1 MPRSTA
7 KSKAKNGNV
16 NVKSCNVSK
25 KSTTTK
31 TPKNDNRKEKCIKKE
46 LLADTAK
53 ETVTVEEVFHRKSER
68 RRVARDIFLVFEEES
83 NCRRRTRGASKKQ
96 TKQKFGHLKVEDP
109 TKAKGLLRDIKNEP
123 RCYLNGNN
131 LSVNATVPPAVPA
144 LKRNTNILNISN
156 GEKKAKTEKIKAAV
170 CKTANSAYSNKS
182 NNIKSI
188 KISTVESQ
196 SCTLDNETR
205 IVARVN
211 PIFLWVKQ
219 DDTRIVEVR
228 CEDYDKRNRIR
239 ITKTSN
245 GWRAIPR
252 SDPTSSKVLKFYPTP
267 LMKVKRE
274 NHIHETNNN
283 SINSHSK
290 NIEATVVCQDYVTQK
305 VLPDNMDRGVDDK
318 LSGIDTVCNPL
329 ATKNVKSKTKHK
341 KSKKLRKKSQS
352 EKSSKKPKTNVTAIQ
367 NLIVNSE
374 SLTTPLNPLFTT
386 TSSDESAGLT
396 YSNTNAV
403 ISECRMNNEQKSEES
418 LSTEDLVENIHVQT
432 FDENVEAL
440 ENKSTSIKFSLTI
453 DVTSETES
461 TYQKE
466 SEEDFTFH
474 LCPKTGLFLPNNSVN
489 ISEYQVESFENESIQ
504 NNSKSAKNSFL
515 NPSKEEVVTDMDKL
529 NADSKIQIT
538 EEIPESLEAKT
549 KNLKDL
555 LDDADLLQH
564 CDDNANSD
572 AELIDTLVKTSCENN
587 LIQANEI
594 ITKAT
599 MDQLHHK
606 TLQGT
611 NEMVVQLI
619 ADVSDPP
626 KCLSFNEAGEI
637 EGLNG
642 ELFQSNTYMET
653 FDKQS
658 SSILTEQQITLHSTT
673 SVVATPA
680 SPQRSPT
687 CENIE
692 PIMGIMDINNSS
704 KVRSVCVIEDSPKD
718 LSYKKREEVCPPSE
732 SRSQCAV
739 TSSSDV
745 VKSPQREDTSSLA
758 SSSETL
764 KNLILE
770 QFMKLNALSTQHQRD
785 PIDLGKQRHQE
796 ISNMKS
802 LYSSKSGQSSD
813 FIETVVI
820 EDDEDNDGE
829 SEIEQEPLKKRLRLN
844 KLKVVTQNVGKI
856 AMIDKDP
863 DPLTQLRLLIR
874 NTQWKV
880 PDPILVPKDRL
891 SAVLASP
898 AREIPLLI
906 TTRPE
911 LRLPEAFAYPEIIQ
925 NPNILVISMA
935 QLEAILKNELEIEK
949 NASSKVM
956 EPDMNE
962 QLSEED
968 ISVQLTNVND
978 LQSQSSTQQ
987 LQHQL
992 KQSTNTITTDTTGLS
1007 SDSPSETR
1015 KENVKRSQ
1023 TGPSLSSDL
1032 NSATMAVLNQMFWL
1046 PYFGQISQDIVK
1058 SLKNPIVLQEKC
1070 ANLIPFLNSHLNGL
1084 TNIEDI
1090 YKNTTNSNSNK
1101 MNVQSA
1107 SNTGLQSFQEQIATN
1122 DELSL
1127 FQKIVQHQMQSVLQL
1142 NQLKADSS
1150 QHKAPVAAVNAV
1162 SIDKTNS
1169 SNIDSIS
1176 NFIENR
1182 KQKVLLPNNKQT
1194 NPSTMCK
1201 SLTNNCSSNNTSV
1214 TEKSYNLRSS
1224 VAGRHSSESKQ
1235 YSNNNHRQNTDNKPR
1250 LTCKS
1255 LSNLLDP
1262 EHSMAPSSSSST
1274 PYVQN
1279 LSSDFLKS
1287 ANEMKRNTTE
1297 CKVSDRNTESKGT
1310 ALSDVTTLPPPSARP
1325 CSITNVSVESNSE
1338 LSKQKA
1344 KTFVDSITP
1353 ENNNVNN
1360 DASGLTTDTNIPLWH
1375 PLFGSNTKTAYSS
1388 PWQWTT
1394 VTATG
1399 E

>member
-25 KSTTTK
+25 KNTTTK
-31 TPKNDNRKEKCIKKE
+31 TPKDDIKKEKCLKKE
-46 LLADTAK
+46 VLVADTAK
-53 ETVTVEEVFHRKSER
+53 EAVTEEVVHRKSER
-68 RRVARDIFLVFEEES
+68 RRVARDIFLVFEETNS
-83 NCRRRTRGASKKQ
+83 RRRTRGANKKQ
-96 TKQKFGHLKVEDP
+96 TKPKFGHLKVEDP
-109 TKAKGLLRDIKNEP
+109 IKTKGLLRDIKNEP
-123 RCYLNGNN
+123 RCYLNGTD
-131 LSVNATVPPAVPA
+131 LSVSVTVPPVVPV
-144 LKRNTNILNISN
+144 LKRNANKLNVN
-156 GEKKAKTEKIKAAV
+156 NEDKKLKSEKIKTAA
-170 CKTANSAYSNKS
+170 CITENKS
-182 NNIKSI
+182 YSKKSINVKPI
-188 KISTVESQ
+188 KISTAESQ
-196 SCTLDNETR
+196 PCILDNEKR

-274 NHIHETNNN
+274 NHNHETNNN
-283 SINSHSK
+283 IIISSQTECNETLVVENYAGQKTLPENAANQIDAKINVLH
-290 NIEATVVCQDYVTQK
+290 TVY
-305 VLPDNMDRGVDDK
+305 
-318 LSGIDTVCNPL
+318 NPL
-329 ATKNVKSKTKHK
+329 ATKDVEKKIKNK
-341 KSKKLRKKSQS
+341 KSKKLKKKTHS
-352 EKSSKKPKTNVTAIQ
+352 EKSSKKSKANVTAIQ
-367 NLIVNSE
+367 NIFVNSE
-374 SLTTPLNPLFTT
+374 SKPTPLNTSLKTN
-386 TSSDESAGLT
+386 SSDERNGLIC
-396 YSNTNAV
+396 SNTNA
-403 ISECRMNNEQKSEES
+403 IRSEPEIYNESEKS
-418 LSTEDLVENIHVQT
+418 LSTPDFIENINDKD
-432 FDENVEAL
+432 FE
-440 ENKSTSIKFSLTI
+440 
-453 DVTSETES
+453 VTSELES

-466 SEEDFTFH
+466 SEEEFSFH
-474 LCPKTGLFLPNNSVN
+474 LCPKTGLFLPNNEVS
-489 ISEYQVESFENESIQ
+489 ISEYHVKSIENKIIQ
-504 NNSKSAKNSFL
+504 DTSKTQHNTNNDDLPIDIAK
-515 NPSKEEVVTDMDKL
+515 V
-529 NADSKIQIT
+529 NADSMKSQIV
-538 EEIPESLEAKT
+538 EENPESLEDKT

-594 ITKAT
+594 ITKAS
-599 MDQLHHK
+599 MDQMHQK
-606 TLQGT
+606 TLEGT

-642 ELFQSNTYMET
+642 ELFQSNTYMEA

-658 SSILTEQQITLHSTT
+658 HTVMTEPHITLHSTT
-673 SVVATPA
+673 SVVETSE
-680 SPQRSPT
+680 SPQRPLT

-692 PIMGIMDINNSS
+692 PILEIMDVNNS
-704 KVRSVCVIEDSPKD
+704 KVRSVNVIEDSPKD

-745 VKSPQREDTSSLA
+745 IKSPQREGTPSLSA
-758 SSSETL
+758 SSETL

-785 PIDLGKQRHQE
+785 PIDLGKQRHHD

-802 LYSSKSGQSSD
+802 IYTSKQAGQTND

-820 EDDEDNDGE
+820 EDDDDG
-829 SEIEQEPLKKRLRLN
+829 EQEPLKKRLRLN
-844 KLKVVTQNVGKI
+844 KNKVVPINTGKMT
-856 AMIDKDP
+856 MIDKDP

-935 QLEAILKNELEIEK
+935 QLEAILKNEVEAEK
-949 NASSKVM
+949 TTSSKIM
-956 EPDMNE
+956 ETDVNQ
-962 QLSEED
+962 QLSEEQ
-968 ISVQLTNVND
+968 IAVQLNNHVNE
-978 LQSQSSTQQ
+978 LQSQLSR
-987 LQHQL
+987 QHIELPL
-992 KQSTNTITTDTTGLS
+992 KQSIDSITTDTTGIS
-1007 SDSPSETR
+1007 SESISETR
-1015 KENVKRSQ
+1015 KENAKCSQ
-1023 TGPSLSSDL
+1023 QSTSLSSEL
-1032 NSATMAVLNQMFWL
+1032 NSATMAVLNQMLWL

-1070 ANLIPFLNSHLNGL
+1070 ANLVPFFNSHLNGL
-1084 TNIEDI
+1084 TNIEDV
-1090 YKNTTNSNSNK
+1090 YKNAAMNSNK
-1101 MNVQSA
+1101 ISTQSA
-1107 SNTGLQSFQEQIATN
+1107 SNSGLQSFQEQIATN

-1150 QHKAPVAAVNAV
+1150 QLTAPLAAINSV
-1162 SIDKTNS
+1162 SSLDKTNS
-1169 SNIDSIS
+1169 NIESLSNL
-1176 NFIENR
+1176 IEQK
-1182 KQKVLLPNNKQT
+1182 KQKVILPNNKQT
-1194 NPSTMCK
+1194 NPSPTVCK
-1201 SLTNNCSSNNTSV
+1201 NLTNNCSSNSISV
-1214 TEKSYNLRSS
+1214 AEKSYNLRSS
-1224 VAGRHSSESKQ
+1224 VAGRHSTESKQ
-1235 YSNNNHRQNTDNKPR
+1235 YSNNHRQNTVNKPR

-1262 EHSMAPSSSSST
+1262 EHSMAPLPNSST
-1274 PYVQN
+1274 VYVQN
-1279 LSSDFLKS
+1279 LSSDFQKN
-1287 ANEMKRNTTE
+1287 ANEMKRNSAE
-1297 CKVSDRNTESKGT
+1297 CKVSDRNMEGKGN
-1310 ALSDVTTLPPPSARP
+1310 ALNDLSTVPPSARP
-1325 CSITNVSVESNSE
+1325 CSVTNLNIEASSE
-1338 LSKQKA
+1338 FGKQKA
-1344 KTFVDSITP
+1344 KPFVDSIAP

>member
-16 NVKSCNVSK
+16 NVKICNVSK
-25 KSTTTK
+25 KNTTTK
-31 TPKNDNRKEKCIKKE
+31 TPKDDIKKEKCIKKE
-46 LLADTAK
+46 VLLADTAK
-53 ETVTVEEVFHRKSER
+53 ETVTEEVVHRKSER
-68 RRVARDIFLVFEEES
+68 RRVARDIFLVFEEETNS
-83 NCRRRTRGASKKQ
+83 RRRTRGANKKQ
-96 TKQKFGHLKVEDP
+96 TKPKFGHLKVEDP
-109 TKAKGLLRDIKNEP
+109 IKTKGLLRDIKNEP
-123 RCYLNGNN
+123 RCYLNGTDLNV
-131 LSVNATVPPAVPA
+131 SVTVPPVVPVS
-144 LKRNTNILNISN
+144 KRNANKLNVN
-156 GEKKAKTEKIKAAV
+156 KKEEKNLKSEKIKTAA
-170 CKTANSAYSNKS
+170 CITENTSYSKKT

-188 KISTVESQ
+188 KISTAESQ
-196 SCTLDNETR
+196 PCILDNEKQ

-274 NHIHETNNN
+274 NHNHESNNN
-283 SINSHSK
+283 IIINNQTECNETMLVENYAAQKTLSENTTNK
-290 NIEATVVCQDYVTQK
+290 IDAKINI
-305 VLPDNMDRGVDDK
+305 M
-318 LSGIDTVCNPL
+318 DTVYNPL
-329 ATKNVKSKTKHK
+329 ANKDVKSKTKNK
-341 KSKKLRKKSQS
+341 KSKKLKKKTHS
-352 EKSSKKPKTNVTAIQ
+352 EKSSKKSKANVTAIQ
-367 NLIVNSE
+367 NIFVNSE
-374 SLTTPLNPLFTT
+374 SNPTLLNTSLNTN
-386 TSSDESAGLT
+386 SSDDCNGQVC
-396 YSNTNAV
+396 SNTNV
-403 ISECRMNNEQKSEES
+403 NRSEAKIYNESEKSS
-418 LSTEDLVENIHVQT
+418 STPDFIENINDKDFGKNIET
-432 FDENVEAL
+432 FET
-440 ENKSTSIKFSLTI
+440 KPTTLTNI
-453 DVTSETES
+453 ILTTDVTSELEP

-466 SEEDFTFH
+466 SEEELSFH
-474 LCPKTGLFLPNNSVN
+474 LCPKTGLFLPNNEVS
-489 ISEYQVESFENESIQ
+489 ISEYHVKSIENKIIEDTSTIQ
-504 NNSKSAKNSFL
+504 HNTSNDNLPINIAKVS
-515 NPSKEEVVTDMDKL
+515 
-529 NADSKIQIT
+529 ADSMKLHIV
-538 EEIPESLEAKT
+538 EENPESLEDKT

-594 ITKAT
+594 ITKAS
-599 MDQLHHK
+599 MEQIHQK
-606 TLQGT
+606 TLEGS

-642 ELFQSNTYMET
+642 ELFQSNTYMEA

-658 SSILTEQQITLHSTT
+658 HTVMTEPHITLHSTT
-673 SVVATPA
+673 VVETSE
-680 SPQRSPT
+680 SPQRPLT

-692 PIMGIMDINNSS
+692 PILEIMDINNS
-704 KVRSVCVIEDSPKD
+704 KVRSINVIEDSPKD

-745 VKSPQREDTSSLA
+745 IKSPQREDTPSLSA
-758 SSSETL
+758 SSETL

-770 QFMKLNALSTQHQRD
+770 QFMKLNVLSTQHQRD
-785 PIDLGKQRHQE
+785 PIDLGKQRHQD

-802 LYSSKSGQSSD
+802 IYTSKQTVQTSE

-820 EDDEDNDGE
+820 EDDDD
-829 SEIEQEPLKKRLRLN
+829 EQEPLKKRLRLN
-844 KLKVVTQNVGKI
+844 KHKVVPINTAKI
-856 AMIDKDP
+856 TMIDKDP

-935 QLEAILKNELEIEK
+935 QLEAILKNEVDAEK
-949 NASSKVM
+949 TTSSKIM
-956 EPDMNE
+956 ETDVNP
-962 QLSEED
+962 QLSEEQ
-968 ISVQLTNVND
+968 IAVQLNNHVNE
-978 LQSQSSTQQ
+978 LQSQLSR
-987 LQHQL
+987 QHIEHPL
-992 KQSTNTITTDTTGLS
+992 KQSTDNITTDTTGIS
-1007 SDSPSETR
+1007 SESLSETR
-1015 KENVKRSQ
+1015 KENAKCSQ
-1023 TGPSLSSDL
+1023 QSTSLSSEL
-1032 NSATMAVLNQMFWL
+1032 NSATMAVLNQMLWL

-1070 ANLIPFLNSHLNGL
+1070 ANLVPFFNSHLNGL
-1084 TNIEDI
+1084 NNLEDV
-1090 YKNTTNSNSNK
+1090 YKNATINSNK
-1101 MNVQSA
+1101 ISTQSA
-1107 SNTGLQSFQEQIATN
+1107 SNSGLQSFQEQIATN

-1150 QHKAPVAAVNAV
+1150 QLAAPVVNRSSV
-1162 SIDKTNS
+1162 SSVDKTNS
-1169 SNIDSIS
+1169 NIESLS
-1176 NFIENR
+1176 NFIEQK
-1182 KQKVLLPNNKQT
+1182 KQKVILPNNKQT
-1194 NPSTMCK
+1194 NSSSTECK
-1201 SLTNNCSSNNTSV
+1201 NLTNICSSNNISV
-1214 TEKSYNLRSS
+1214 AEKSYNLRSS

-1235 YSNNNHRQNTDNKPR
+1235 YLNNNSRQNTANKPR

-1262 EHSMAPSSSSST
+1262 EHSMVPLPNSST
-1274 PYVQN
+1274 LYVQN
-1279 LSSDFLKS
+1279 LSSDYQKN
-1287 ANEMKRNTTE
+1287 ANEMKRNSAE
-1297 CKVSDRNTESKGT
+1297 CKVSDRNMEGKGN
-1310 ALSDVTTLPPPSARP
+1310 ALTDLSTVPPSARP
-1325 CSITNVSVESNSE
+1325 CSVTNLNIESNSE
-1338 LSKQKA
+1338 FGKQKA
-1344 KTFVDSITP
+1344 KSFVDSITP
-1353 ENNNVNN
+1353 ENNNVN

-1375 PLFGSNTKTAYSS
+1375 PLFGR
-1388 PWQWTT
+1388 
-1394 VTATG
+1394 
-1399 E
+1399 